1 MKIQVAV
8 DRISIEEAITILKQA
23 EESID
28 IIEIGTSLFKDFGLE
43 SLKEIKKEFK
53 QPVLADI
60 KTMDEAEYEFRQ
72 VYEHGASIATVMGAS
87 ALESIRICQQV
98 AQEYGTDYM
107 IDTLEVN
114 EEKMNQLKEFEDAI
128 ICLHLPKDK
137 GGNIQEFVRSFGEK
151 YQLKNRIAVAGGVK
165 LEDIPLFKELGVEI
179 VIVGSAIT
187 KNKNIKET
195 AQQFKEML

>member
-8 DRISIEEAITILKQA
+8 DRVSIKEAISILKEA
-23 EESID
+23 EESMN

-43 SLKEIKKEFK
+43 ALKEIKKEFK
-53 QPVLADI
+53 QPILADI

-87 ALESIRICQQV
+87 ALETIRICQRV
-98 AQEYGTDYM
+98 AKEYGTDYM

-114 EEKMNQLKEFEDAI
+114 EEKMNQLKGFEDAI

-137 GGNIQEFVRSFGEK
+137 GGNIQEFVRNFVET
-151 YQLKNRIAVAGGVK
+151 YQLKSRIAVAGGVK
-165 LEDIPLFKELGVEI
+165 VEDISLFKELGIEI

-187 KNKNIKET
+187 KSNNIKES
-195 AQQFKEML
+195 AQKFKEML